1 MLSGTVNESHAPELA
16 RGKDLAVD
24 VKALAIERRHDPP
37 LNMSAMQQ
45 ALAIIRK
52 LPVKGFRFWTGQR
65 EDTQG
70 EVSAELASAMPAA
83 TYLALRLQSGRGNGS
98 TMNRAISSFTKLPI
112 QIQIRTLDS
121 RTDELDVDP
130 RKDKLDVELADQS
143 AHLEQLHDI
152 SILTNP
158 GIPWNWVWVFTVVLV
173 LCIASF
179 ALCLRFASTFGLCI
193 RLRLIR
199 RQIESRGLDEAGMH
213 RSTCVRDL

>member
-16 RGKDLAVD
+16 RGKDLVVD
-24 VKALAIERRHDPP
+24 VKALAIERRHDPL

-52 LPVKGFRFWTGQR
+52 LPIKGFRFWAGQR
-65 EDTQG
+65 EGDA
-70 EVSAELASAMPAA
+70 SAELAGAMPAA
-83 TYLALRLQSGRGNGS
+83 AYLALRPQSDRRNGS
-98 TMNRAISSFTKLPI
+98 SMHRAISSFTRLPI
-112 QIQIRTLDS
+112 QIQTRTLDA

-152 SILTNP
+152 SILINP

-173 LCIASF
+173 LCVASF

-199 RQIESRGLDEAGMH
+199 RQIESRGLDGAGMH
-213 RSTCVRDL
+213 RSACANDL